1 MRIFV
6 ISKKTG
12 ILYILLAVL
21 VVSLVYIGKSESLTV
36 SGTTRDLPIYC
47 VQKPQDEKVI
57 SISFDAAWGNED
69 TGKLIEI
76 LGKYG
81 VKTTFF
87 VVGGWVD
94 NFPESVKQLADA
106 GHEIMNHSN
115 THPHMTQISAEK
127 MKEEVAACDDKI
139 QSITGVKP
147 ILFRA
152 PYGDYDNKVVQAMR
166 ETGHYTIQWDVD
178 SLDWKNLS
186 PNEITER
193 VTKRV
198 KPGSIVLFHNAALHT
213 PEALPTILETLQK
226 DGYTI
231 VPVSQL
237 IMRDN
242 FKVDPSGMQIP
253 AEGAQPAA
261 DSNAAQNDKNTKEV
275 RNDAAQKNG
284 NAENKQEN
292 TADGAKT
299 TGDQSVQQKPDS
311 GNAAGNRSA
320 AKETAKIEKIPVNE

>member
-1 MRIFV
+1 MKIFV
-6 ISKKTG
+6 ISKRTG
-12 ILYILLAVL
+12 ILYALLFIML
-21 VVSLVYIGKSESLTV
+21 ISLIYIGKTDSLTV
-36 SGTTRDLPIYC
+36 SSQQRDLPIYC
-47 VQKPQDEKVI
+47 VQKPETEKVI

-69 TGKLIEI
+69 TEKLIEI
-76 LGKYG
+76 MDKYK

-94 NFPESVKQLADA
+94 KYPESVKQLSDA

-115 THPHMTQISAEK
+115 THPHMTQISTEK
-127 MKEEVAACDDKI
+127 MKEEVSKCDEKI
-139 QSITGVKP
+139 QKITGVKP

-186 PNEITER
+186 PNEISER
-193 VTKRV
+193 VLKRV

-213 PEALPTILETLQK
+213 PEALPQILEALQK
-226 DGYTI
+226 DGYSI

-237 IMRDN
+237 IMREN

-253 AEGAQPAA
+253 SGESSA
-261 DSNAAQNDKNTKEV
+261 DKTSSSDSKSPETSHSPSNAGSSASNANTSE
-275 RNDAAQKNG
+275 
-284 NAENKQEN
+284 
-292 TADGAKT
+292 
-299 TGDQSVQQKPDS
+299 
-311 GNAAGNRSA
+311 
-320 AKETAKIEKIPVNE
+320 